1 MYRLAWRCKQSKW
14 YPYLAGHAHV
24 PRRRKE
30 REMNFFKNKLRIFI
44 TFREM
49 NFSNDKLRI
58 FIIFRAI

>member
-1 MYRLAWRCKQSKW
+1 
-14 YPYLAGHAHV
+14 
-24 PRRRKE
+24 
-30 REMNFFKNKLRIFI
+30 MNFFKNKLRIFI